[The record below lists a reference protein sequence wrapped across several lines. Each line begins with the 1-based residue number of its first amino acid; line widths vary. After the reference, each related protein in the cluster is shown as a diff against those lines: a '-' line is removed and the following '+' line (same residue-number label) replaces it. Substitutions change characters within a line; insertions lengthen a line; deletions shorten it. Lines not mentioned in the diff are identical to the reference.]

1 MFPLRKN
8 VYIGLEI
15 RESNYQNKK
24 VLEKNK
30 LKSYASLFQVVVLKY
45 KDLKLYLRIT
55 VKHASSI
62 NDRAPHL

>member
-24 VLEKNK
+24 AFEKNK
-30 LKSYASLFQVVVLKY
+30 LKNYVSLF
-45 KDLKLYLRIT
+45 
-55 VKHASSI
+55 
-62 NDRAPHL
+62 